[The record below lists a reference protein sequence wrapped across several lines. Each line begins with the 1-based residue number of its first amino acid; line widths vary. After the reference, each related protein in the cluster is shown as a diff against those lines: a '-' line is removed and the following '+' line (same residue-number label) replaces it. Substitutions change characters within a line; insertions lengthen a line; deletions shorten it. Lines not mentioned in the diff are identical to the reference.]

1 MILLKTK
8 KIISSCY
15 FNKSIYVKH
24 FFSAEIPSISAKKTI
39 QFIVKNTYYFTKEN
53 KLLLTP
59 AIYYK
64 EFIKKNFLG
73 DYGSFTATFKIP
85 YNVFPYDK
93 KVPFEIDIDC
103 TNLKTDLFRILIC
116 LHRLVKKNYKNDHLK
131 SFLSE
136 QKVITSKEIILIKG
150 LKNYHIEDDIK
161 LTSSNL
167 LDNPK
172 NVYIM
177 LDNDKRNFEEKIE
190 DIQLYPS
197 CYGGLMSCYYYLSL
211 FIQTNLLSIEDP
223 LKIPIDFY
231 ESYNKETFKDGNDY
245 ISESKFY
252 DINKCDSPRE
262 LISVK

>member
-1 MILLKTK
+1 M
-8 KIISSCY
+8 
-15 FNKSIYVKH
+15 
-24 FFSAEIPSISAKKTI
+24 
-39 QFIVKNTYYFTKEN
+39 
-53 KLLLTP
+53 
-59 AIYYK
+59 
-64 EFIKKNFLG
+64 G